1 MQNFLLQKHKK
12 SQSIKV
18 FTLILT
24 NEVSDDTIKKMAY
37 SIIVADDHDI
47 IREGIKN
54 ILRQQPDYKV
64 VAEAVD
70 GEEVIARVEKFKP
83 DILLLDIS
91 MPKISGL
98 DVIEQVH
105 YISPGTK
112 VLIISVHKAHPY
124 IMKAL
129 QAGAKGYLHK
139 ETAGE
144 ELLPALMKLS
154 AGEIYLTSAVS
165 SYLVE
170 KALARVVEEKP
181 QKDVLTS
188 REQEILRLVA
198 EGKTARE
205 IAAAL
210 HISQRTVENY
220 KNTLLKRLRLHR
232 TSDLIKYAIK
242 HKLVDIE
249 EY

>member
-1 MQNFLLQKHKK
+1 M
-12 SQSIKV
+12 S
-18 FTLILT
+18 
-24 NEVSDDTIKKMAY
+24 Y
-37 SIIVADDHDI
+37 SIIIADDHDI
-47 IREGIKN
+47 IRQGIKN
-54 ILRQQPDYKV
+54 ILRGQPEYEV

-70 GEEVIARVEKFKP
+70 GEEVAARVKEFKP

-105 YISPGTK
+105 YISPETK
-112 VLIISVHKAHPY
+112 ILIITVHKAAAY
-124 IMKAL
+124 IMKAFE
-129 QAGAKGYLHK
+129 AGVKGYLHK

-144 ELLPALMKLS
+144 ELLPALARIA
-154 AGEIYLTSAVS
+154 AGEIYLTSSVS

-170 KALARVVEEKP
+170 RVLKKSAEKEP
-181 QKDVLTS
+181 QKGLLTS

-198 EGKTARE
+198 DGKTAKE

-210 HISQRTVENY
+210 FISQRTVENY
-220 KNTLLKRLRLHR
+220 KNTLLKKLNLHR

-242 HKLVDIE
+242 HRLVDID

>member
-1 MQNFLLQKHKK
+1 
-12 SQSIKV
+12 
-18 FTLILT
+18 
-24 NEVSDDTIKKMAY
+24 MAY

-54 ILRQQPDYKV
+54 ILRQQPDYEV

-70 GEEVIARVEKFKP
+70 GEEVIAAVEKFKP

-91 MPKISGL
+91 MPKIGGL

-105 YISPGTK
+105 YISPKTK
-112 VLIISVHKAHPY
+112 VLIISVHKSHPY
-124 IMKAL
+124 IIKAL
-129 QAGAKGYLHK
+129 SAGAKGYLHK

-144 ELLPALMKLS
+144 ELLPALMKL
-154 AGEIYLTSAVS
+154 AADEIYLTSAVS

-170 KALARVVEEKP
+170 KALKRTVQEEP
-181 QKDVLTS
+181 QKGLLTS
-188 REQEILRLVA
+188 REQEVLRLVA

-205 IAAAL
+205 IAVAL

-220 KNTLLKRLRLHR
+220 KNTLLKRLKLHR

>member
-1 MQNFLLQKHKK
+1 MA
-12 SQSIKV
+12 
-18 FTLILT
+18 FT
-24 NEVSDDTIKKMAY
+24 
-37 SIIVADDHDI
+37 IIIADDHDI
-47 IREGIKN
+47 IRTGIKN
-54 ILRQQPDYKV
+54 ILRGQPEYEV

-70 GEEVIARVEKFKP
+70 GEEVTARVKAHKP

-105 YISPGTK
+105 YLSPETK
-112 VLIISVHKAHPY
+112 ILIISVHKAAAY
-124 IMKAL
+124 VMKAFE
-129 QAGAKGYLHK
+129 AGVKGYLHK

-144 ELLPALMKLS
+144 ELLPALGKIA
-154 AGEIYLTSAVS
+154 AGETFLTSSVS

-170 KALARVVEEKP
+170 RVLKKSAEKEP
-181 QKDVLTS
+181 QRGLLTS

-198 EGKTARE
+198 EGKTAKE

-210 HISQRTVENY
+210 FISQRTVENY
-220 KNTLLKRLRLHR
+220 KNALLKKLNLHR
-232 TSDLIKYAIK
+232 TSDLIKYAIR
-242 HKLVDIE
+242 HKLVDID

>member
-1 MQNFLLQKHKK
+1 
-12 SQSIKV
+12 
-18 FTLILT
+18 
-24 NEVSDDTIKKMAY
+24 MAY
-37 SIIVADDHDI
+37 TIIIADDHDI
-47 IREGIKN
+47 IRTGIKN
-54 ILRQQPDYKV
+54 ILRGQPEYEI

-70 GEEVIARVEKFKP
+70 GEEVAAKVKEHKP

-105 YISPGTK
+105 YLSPETK
-112 VLIISVHKAHPY
+112 ILIITVHKAAAY
-124 IMKAL
+124 IMKAFE
-129 QAGAKGYLHK
+129 AGVKGYLHK

-144 ELLPALMKLS
+144 ELLPALGKIA
-154 AGEIYLTSAVS
+154 AGEIFLTSSVS

-170 KALARVVEEKP
+170 RVLKKSAEKEP
-181 QKDVLTS
+181 QKGLLTS

-198 EGKTARE
+198 DGKTAKE

-210 HISQRTVENY
+210 FISQRTVENY
-220 KNTLLKRLRLHR
+220 KNTLLKKLNLHR

-242 HKLVDIE
+242 HRLVDID